1 MRPYSMDLR
10 ERVVA
15 ACDAREGMREQIA
28 KRFGVS
34 TSWIRRVLQRRRE
47 TGSIAPLPQNAGRK
61 PKLSDRQMA
70 WLKRLVAK
78 RPDATLQEL
87 KKGLRVTL
95 WGAFPAQIE
104 EIDRNRENRRFLPG
118 HLFPDNLICTPDP
131 AESVNGT
138 ELIVSAVPCQYM
150 RGVWNQIAITCP
162 PTAPVVSVAKGIE
175 VHRC

>member
-15 ACDAREGMREQIA
+15 ACDAREGTREQIA

-70 WLKRLVAK
+70 WLKRLVGK

-87 KKGLRVTL
+87 KKGLRVTMSDDAML
-95 WGAFPAQIE
+95 RALRVLELPRKKSRSGR
-104 EIDRNRENRRFLPG
+104 RNRNAKTWRSSG
-118 HLFPDNLICTPDP
+118 
-131 AESVNGT
+131 GGGG
-138 ELIVSAVPCQYM
+138 VPS
-150 RGVWNQIAITCP
+150 RT
-162 PTAPVVSVAKGIE
+162 
-175 VHRC
+175 